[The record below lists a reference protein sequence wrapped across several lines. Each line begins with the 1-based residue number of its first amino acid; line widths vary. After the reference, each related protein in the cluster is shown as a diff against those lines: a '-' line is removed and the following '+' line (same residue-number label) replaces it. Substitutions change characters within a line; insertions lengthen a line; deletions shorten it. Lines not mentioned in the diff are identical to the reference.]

1 MTAKLQFRLPS
12 RGAVLAAAVVLV
24 WGLGGCSLLGHKPS
38 TQTPINDKAFWKG
51 AVKTFDRLYAKLVK
65 LLEDQY
71 FTK

>member
-1 MTAKLQFRLPS
+1 MRDKELNPER
-12 RGAVLAAAVVLV
+12 
-24 WGLGGCSLLGHKPS
+24 
-38 TQTPINDKAFWKG
+38 KAFWKG